1 MHTIHKDYFPSFYF
15 AFSHRV
21 ILLTRFCRLL
31 NTVAI
36 LARRGRGDV
45 PQVPQWHDASDD
57 DDDDDDDGGDDDAVD
72 SVCDQPVFRQ
82 SRSRSLSRLPT
93 ALS

>member
-1 MHTIHKDYFPSFYF
+1 
-15 AFSHRV
+15 V

-36 LARRGRGDV
+36 LARRGWGD
-45 PQVPQWHDASDD
+45 VPQWHDASDD
-57 DDDDDDDGGDDDAVD
+57 DDDDDDDGGGGDDDAVD